1 MASLQTRVTNIL
13 TSPATEWPV
22 IAAES
27 TDEGTLFKSYVVPL
41 AAIGPVASFIGWSLI
56 GGTLPFGGFYR
67 QPFMTG
73 LTSLVVSYAMAL
85 AVVYICAMVIEW
97 LAPKFQSSGSRL
109 DALKLVAYA
118 STPGWVAGALN
129 IVPALGMLAGLVGLY
144 GIYLF
149 YLGLPV
155 LLKTPSNQVV
165 AFMIVSALVIILVSF
180 GLGVVTAAVTGAG
193 AMMPY

>member
-1 MASLQTRVTNIL
+1 MASLQTRVINIL

-22 IAAES
+22 IAAEA
-27 TDEGTLFKSYVVPL
+27 TDEGTLYKSYIVPL

-67 QPFMTG
+67 RPFMSG
-73 LTSLVVSYAMAL
+73 LTGLVVSYVLAL
-85 AVVYICAMVIEW
+85 VTVYVCAMVIEW

-129 IVPALGMLAGLVGLY
+129 IVPTLGMLAGLVGLY

-155 LLKTPSNQVV
+155 LMKTPPNQVV
-165 AFMIVSALVIILVSF
+165 GYMIVSALVVILVTAA
-180 GLGVVTAAVTGAG
+180 LGVVSASVVGAG
-193 AMMPY
+193 AMMAY

>member
-27 TDEGTLFKSYVVPL
+27 TDEGTLYKTYIMPL

-56 GGTLPFGGFYR
+56 GGTIPFGGFYR
-67 QPFMTG
+67 RPFMSG
-73 LTSLVVSYAMAL
+73 LTALVVSYVLAL
-85 AVVYICAMVIEW
+85 VTVYVCAMVIEW

-129 IVPALGMLAGLVGLY
+129 IVPSLGMLAGLVGLY

-155 LLKTPSNQVV
+155 LMKTPSNQVV
-165 AFMIVSALVIILVSF
+165 GYMIVSALVVIL
-180 GLGVVTAAVTGAG
+180 VTAALSVVSASVVGAG
-193 AMMPY
+193 AMMAY

>member
-22 IAAES
+22 IAAEP
-27 TDEGTLFKSYVVPL
+27 TDEGTLFKEYIVPL
-41 AAIGPVASFIGWSLI
+41 AAVGPIASFIGWSVI
-56 GGTLPFGGFYR
+56 GGTMPFAGYYR
-67 QPFMTG
+67 QPIMTG

-97 LAPKFQSSGSRL
+97 LAPKFQSSGSRV

-118 STPGWVAGALN
+118 STPGWVAGVLN
-129 IVPALGMLAGLVGLY
+129 LLPALGVLAGLVGLY

-155 LLKTPSNQVV
+155 LMKTPSNQVV
-165 AFMIVSALVIILVSF
+165 GFMIVSALVVILVSI
-180 GLGVVTAAVTGAG
+180 GLGVVAAAVTGAG